1 MRRLPRIVLAVLSAP
16 AIACAHYQHYQPL
29 GIEPR
34 REAVIYR
41 ARQLD
46 DAELVQF
53 LNAQGVRV
61 SDTGW
66 TSRELALVALYYRAD
81 LSELRGELAAA
92 RAAEITAGARPA
104 PSAGLS
110 VEHAAKVDEG
120 KSTPWSV
127 SLTAGLTIELG
138 GKRAARI
145 ARARA
150 SALGARLRLDATGWE
165 ISQRARMAA
174 IAVTEGTQ
182 SLADERVEVE
192 QLRTVAQLLRTRFTA
207 GEISGAEVARAD
219 ADLQSAS
226 VQLAQSARTNT
237 EARSAL
243 AQALAVAPSAVDS
256 VAVESDNQSACAVLD
271 TIGRDSLEALA
282 LRSHDAIGVA
292 LADYAVAEADLR
304 LAIAQQYPD
313 ITIGPGILWDEG
325 VRHWVLSLATPQLP
339 VQITGPVA
347 EARAR
352 RAAQAARVVVVEDS
366 VLASVDSSASACRN
380 VTPEVAVADSLV
392 GETRRALDLAESAY
406 QRGEVGRTDVAF
418 AQLGL
423 VRAEHTRR
431 VAALRSSTAGA
442 ALEGA
447 VGHWLTGPS
456 IRWPDL
462 TIAPSGDA
470 RR

>member
-1 MRRLPRIVLAVLSAP
+1 MRRPLRIVAAVLVAP
-16 AIACAHYQHYQPL
+16 ALACAHYQHYRPL
-29 GIEPR
+29 GIEPQ
-34 REAVIYR
+34 REAVRYR
-41 ARQLD
+41 ARRLD
-46 DAELVQF
+46 DSELVEY
-53 LNAQGVRV
+53 LNAHGARV
-61 SDTGW
+61 TDTGW

-104 PSAGLS
+104 PSAGFSL
-110 VEHAAKVDEG
+110 EHAAKVDEG

-150 SALGARLRLDATGWE
+150 SALGARLRLDATGWG
-165 ISQRARMAA
+165 ISQHARMAA
-174 IAVTEGTQ
+174 LEVAAGTQ
-182 SLADERVEVE
+182 SLADQRVEVE
-192 QLRTVAQLLRTRFTA
+192 QLRTVAQLLRTRFAA

-226 VQLAQSARTNT
+226 VQLAQSARATA

-243 AQALAVAPSAVDS
+243 AQALAIAPAAIESL
-256 VAVESDNQSACAVLD
+256 AVEPDTRSACTVLD
-271 TIGRDSLEALA
+271 AIGRDSLEALA
-282 LRSHDAIGVA
+282 LHSHDAVGVA

-339 VQITGPVA
+339 IQVTGPVA
-347 EARAR
+347 EALAR
-352 RAAQAARVVVVEDS
+352 RAAQAARVVVVADS
-366 VLASVDSSASACRN
+366 VLATVDASASACGN
-380 VTPEVAVADSLV
+380 VIPEVAVADSLV
-392 GETRRALDLAESAY
+392 GETRRTLDLAANAY
-406 QRGEVGRTDVAF
+406 QRGEVGRTDVAL
-418 AQLGL
+418 AQLAL
-423 VRAEHTRR
+423 VRAQHTRR
-431 VAALRSSTAGA
+431 IAALGSSTAGA

-447 VGHWLTGPS
+447 VGQWLTGPS

-462 TIAPSGDA
+462 TITPSGDA

>member
-1 MRRLPRIVLAVLSAP
+1 MRRSLRIVAAVLVAP
-16 AIACAHYQHYQPL
+16 ALACAHYQHYRPL
-29 GIEPR
+29 GIEPQ
-34 REAVIYR
+34 REAVRYR

-46 DAELVQF
+46 DSELVEY
-53 LNAQGVRV
+53 LNAHGARV
-61 SDTGW
+61 TDTGW

-81 LSELRGELAAA
+81 LSELRSELAAA

-104 PSAGLS
+104 PSASLS

-150 SALGARLRLDATGWE
+150 SALGARLRLDATGWG
-165 ISQRARMAA
+165 ISQHARMAA
-174 IAVTEGTQ
+174 LEVAAGTQ
-182 SLADERVEVE
+182 SLADQRVEVE
-192 QLRTVAQLLRTRFTA
+192 QLRTVAQLLRTRFAA

-226 VQLAQSARTNT
+226 VQLAQSARANT

-243 AQALAVAPSAVDS
+243 AEALAIAPAAIESL
-256 VAVESDNQSACAVLD
+256 AVEPDTRSACAVLD
-271 TIGRDSLEALA
+271 AIGRDSLEALA
-282 LRSHDAIGVA
+282 LRSHDAVGVA

-304 LAIAQQYPD
+304 LAVAQQYPD

-325 VRHWVLSLATPQLP
+325 VRHWVLSLATPLLP
-339 VQITGPVA
+339 VQVTGPVA

-366 VLASVDSSASACRN
+366 VLASVDSSASACGN
-380 VTPEVAVADSLV
+380 VIPEVAVADSLV
-392 GETRRALDLAESAY
+392 GETRRTLDLAANAY
-406 QRGEVGRTDVAF
+406 QRGEVGRTDVAL
-418 AQLGL
+418 AQLAL
-423 VRAEHTRR
+423 VRAQHTRR
-431 VAALRSSTAGA
+431 IAALRSSTAGA

-447 VGHWLTGPS
+447 VGHWLAGPS